1 MDQPIASFHQDELG
15 DWVARLACGHHQH
28 VRHDP
33 PWTNRPWVTAAEGR
47 ASKLGMALACRKCDQ
62 GAPPDAPPALSGPA
76 APAVEIRRMRAGET
90 AAVFELLAANGWRG
104 RLGSVER
111 LAALVDAS
119 QLAEVAV
126 IDGRVVGFLRGLTDG
141 LSNGYLSM
149 VVVESGHRR
158 LGIGRRLVAHATGSD
173 PQVTW
178 VLRAGRQ
185 GAEEFFAKLGFERS
199 SLAMERRRS

>member
-15 DWVARLACGHHQH
+15 DWVARLACGHRQH

-33 PWTNRPWVTAAEGR
+33 PWTNRPWVTTAEGR

-62 GAPPDAPPALSGPA
+62 GAPADTPPAQAGTA
-76 APAVEIRRMRAGET
+76 APAVEIRRMRAQET
-90 AAVFELLAANGWRG
+90 ATVFELLAANGWRD
-104 RLGSVER
+104 RLGSAER
-111 LAALVDAS
+111 LAALVEAS

-149 VVVESGHRR
+149 VVVPAGHRG

-173 PQVTW
+173 PHVTW
-178 VLRAGRQ
+178 VLRAGRP

>member
-1 MDQPIASFHQDELG
+1 MDQPIESFHQDELG

-28 VRHDP
+28 LRHDP
-33 PWTNRPWVTAAEGR
+33 PWTNRPWVTSPEGR
-47 ASKLGMALACRKCDQ
+47 ASKLGEALACRKCDQ
-62 GAPPDAPPALSGPA
+62 GAPPDAPAAA
-76 APAVEIRRMRAGET
+76 APAVEIRRMRVEET
-90 AAVFELLAANGWRG
+90 AAVFELLAANGWRD

-111 LAALVDAS
+111 LAALVEAS

-149 VVVESGHRR
+149 VVVEAGHRR
-158 LGIGRRLVAHATGSD
+158 LGIGRRLVAHATGRD
-173 PQVTW
+173 PRVTW
-178 VLRAGRQ
+178 VLRAGRT
-185 GAEEFFAKLGFERS
+185 GAEAFFAKLGFERS